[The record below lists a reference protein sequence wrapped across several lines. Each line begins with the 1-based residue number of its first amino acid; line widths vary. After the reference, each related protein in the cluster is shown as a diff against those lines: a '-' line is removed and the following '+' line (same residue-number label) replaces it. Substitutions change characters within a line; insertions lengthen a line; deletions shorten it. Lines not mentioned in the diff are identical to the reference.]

1 VPLTPLTER
10 MNSYWSHM
18 APPWVVFCAFVL
30 FSNSALCQSSSPAE
44 RERVITEIQ
53 DLIDQDH
60 LDAARQKVYEAQKGM
75 TDSGLDNLL
84 GVIAAKTGDYS
95 GAEGSFAVAIRR
107 APTFTA
113 PYLNLARLYQ
123 ENANRDPKGKAK
135 ALALYEQLLRFDPAN
150 TEANYQAAVLLM
162 EQSRYQKSQR
172 YLSHLPADSQDI
184 SQALAVRCADLAGLG
199 DRMRT
204 DQCATRLRSRPDF
217 SEADAQTIAPTLAS
231 AKRED
236 VIVGLEEALA
246 KRGVL
251 SGQSLH
257 TLALAYE
264 KTGQFSAARSAL
276 EQAFSS
282 LGSSSTDILVELA
295 RVQQKQK
302 DYKGALGY
310 LAHAEDLNPKDA
322 TIPYY
327 FGVLCLQLNLL
338 AEAQS
343 AMRKALAL
351 DPDNPSYNY
360 SMGAVSV
367 FAEGAEQAIPY
378 FQKYLRLKPQDPRGK
393 LALGAAYVRAKNYDA
408 GLPVLRDSTSH
419 SETAATAHYYLGR
432 ILNEEGN
439 PHGAIQELQ
448 LSLKSNPDYPDALA
462 ELGRSLLTMK
472 EYRQGQTQLDH
483 ALALSPD
490 HYQANLNLLL
500 LYTKTGD
507 ARRDSQA
514 QRVEELKKAAEEKS
528 QELSRIISIRPF
540 DNSGN

>member
-1 VPLTPLTER
+1 
-10 MNSYWSHM
+10 MNSYWSHL
-18 APPWVVFCAFVL
+18 ALPLVVFCAFAL
-30 FSNSALCQSSSPAE
+30 FSNSALCQSSSPTE

-53 DLIDQDH
+53 DLIDQDNV
-60 LDAARQKVYEAQKGM
+60 DTARQRVYEAQKRM
-75 TDSGLDNLL
+75 TDAGLDNLL
-84 GVIAAKTGDYS
+84 GVIEAKAGDYAA
-95 GAEGSFAVAIRR
+95 AEGSFAIAIRR

-123 ENANRDPKGKAK
+123 ENGNRDPKSKAK
-135 ALALYEQLLRFDPAN
+135 ALAMYEQLLRFNPAN

-162 EQSRYQKSQR
+162 EQSRYEKSQG
-172 YLSHLPADSQDI
+172 YLSHLPPDSQDI

-204 DQCATRLRSRPDF
+204 DQCAARLRSSPDL
-217 SEADAQTIAPTLAS
+217 SEADAQMIAPALAS

-236 VIVGLEEALA
+236 LIVGLEEALA
-246 KRGVL
+246 KRRTL
-251 SGQSLH
+251 SGQSLR
-257 TLALAYE
+257 TLGLAYE
-264 KTGQFSAARSAL
+264 KTGQLSDARRAL

-282 LGSSSTDILVELA
+282 LGSSSTSILLDLA
-295 RVQQKQK
+295 RVGQEQK
-302 DYKGALGY
+302 DYKGSLGY

-327 FGVLCLQLNLL
+327 FAIVCLQLNLL
-338 AEAQS
+338 AEAHR
-343 AMRKALAL
+343 AMGKALAL

-367 FAEGAEQAIPY
+367 FSEGPEQAIPY

-408 GLPVLRDSTSH
+408 GLPVLRESASH
-419 SETAATAHYYLGR
+419 SETASSAHYYLGR

-439 PHGAIQELQ
+439 PQGAIQELQ
-448 LSLKSNPDYPDALA
+448 LSLKSSPDYPDALA
-462 ELGRSLLTMK
+462 ELGRSLLTKK
-472 EYRQGQTQLDH
+472 EYRQAQRELDH

-490 HYQANLNLLL
+490 HYQANLNMLL
-500 LYTKTGD
+500 LYTKIGD
-507 ARRDSQA
+507 ARRDSQS
-514 QRVEELKKAAEEKS
+514 QRVEELKKAAKEKS
-528 QELSRIISIRPF
+528 QELSRIIAIRPF

>member
-1 VPLTPLTER
+1 
-10 MNSYWSHM
+10 MNFCWSHV
-18 APPWVVFCAFVL
+18 ARLLVVFCGFAL
-30 FSNSALCQSSSPAE
+30 FSNSVLCQSSSQTE

-53 DLIDQDH
+53 DLIDQNN
-60 LDAARQKVYEAQKGM
+60 LDAAKQRVYEAQRGM

-84 GVIAAKTGDYS
+84 GVVEAKTGDYA
-95 GAEGSFAVAIRR
+95 GAETSFAIAIRR

-123 ENANRDPKGKAK
+123 ENVNRDPKGSAK
-135 ALALYEQLLRFDPAN
+135 ALAIYEQLLKFDPAN

-162 EQSRYQKSQR
+162 EQGRYEKSQH
-172 YLSHLPADSQDI
+172 YLSHLPPDSQDI
-184 SQALAVRCADLAGLG
+184 SQVLAVRCADLAGLG

-204 DQCATRLRSRPDF
+204 DQCAARLRSRPDF
-217 SEADAQTIAPTLAS
+217 SEADTQTIAPALAS
-231 AKRED
+231 AKRD
-236 VIVGLEEALA
+236 DLIVALEEALA
-246 KRGVL
+246 KRQTL

-257 TLALAYE
+257 TLGLAYE
-264 KTGQFSAARSAL
+264 KIGQLSDARSAL

-282 LGSSSTDILVELA
+282 LGSSSTGILLDLA
-295 RVQQKQK
+295 RVGQKQK
-302 DYKGALGY
+302 DYKGAMGY

-338 AEAQS
+338 AEAQR
-343 AMRKALAL
+343 AMGKALAL

-367 FAEGAEQAIPY
+367 FSEGAEQAIPY

-393 LALGAAYVRAKNYDA
+393 LALGAAYVRAKNYEA
-408 GLPVLRDSTSH
+408 GLPLLRESASQ
-419 SETAATAHYYLGR
+419 SKTASTAHYYLGR

-439 PHGAIQELQ
+439 PQGAIQELQ
-448 LSLKSNPDYPDALA
+448 QSLKSNPDYTDALA
-462 ELGRSLLTMK
+462 ELGRSLLTKK
-472 EYRQGQTQLDH
+472 EYRQAQGELEH

-500 LYTKTGD
+500 LYTKIGD
-507 ARRDSQA
+507 ARRDSQS

-528 QELSRIISIRPF
+528 QELSRIIAIRPF
-540 DNSGN
+540 DDSGN

>member
-1 VPLTPLTER
+1 MNFYWSPLTLPL
-10 MNSYWSHM
+10 
-18 APPWVVFCAFVL
+18 VVFCGFAL
-30 FSNSALCQSSSPAE
+30 FSNSALCQSSSPTE

-53 DLIDQDH
+53 DLIDQDN
-60 LDAARQKVYEAQKGM
+60 LDTARQRVYEAQKGM

-84 GVIAAKTGDYS
+84 GVIEAKIGDYA
-95 GAEGSFAVAIRR
+95 GAERSFAIAIRR

-123 ENANRDPKGKAK
+123 EKGNRDPKGRAK
-135 ALALYEQLLRFDPAN
+135 ALAIYEQLLRFDPAN

-162 EQSRYQKSQR
+162 EQSRYEKSQG
-172 YLSHLPADSQDI
+172 YLSHLPPDSQDI

-199 DRMRT
+199 DRMHT
-204 DQCATRLRSRPDF
+204 DQCAARLRSRPDF
-217 SEADAQTIAPTLAS
+217 SEADAQTIAPALAF

-236 VIVGLEEALA
+236 LIVGLEEALA
-246 KRGVL
+246 KRGTL

-257 TLALAYE
+257 TLGLAYE
-264 KTGQFSAARSAL
+264 KTGQLSDARSAL

-282 LGSSSTDILVELA
+282 LGSSSTDILLDLA
-295 RVQQKQK
+295 RVGQEQK
-302 DYKGALGY
+302 DYKGSLGY

-327 FGVLCLQLNLL
+327 FGILCLQLNLL
-338 AEAQS
+338 AEAQR
-343 AMRKALAL
+343 AMGKALAL

-367 FAEGAEQAIPY
+367 FSEGPEQAIPY

-393 LALGAAYVRAKNYDA
+393 LALGAAYVRAKNYEA
-408 GLPVLRDSTSH
+408 GLPLLRESTSH
-419 SETAATAHYYLGR
+419 SETASTAHYYLGR

-439 PHGAIQELQ
+439 PQGAIQELQ

-462 ELGRSLLTMK
+462 ELGRSLLTKK
-472 EYRQGQTQLDH
+472 EYRQAQGELDH

-500 LYTKTGD
+500 LYTKIGD
-507 ARRDSQA
+507 ARRDSQS

-528 QELSRIISIRPF
+528 QELSRIIAIRPF

>member
-1 VPLTPLTER
+1 
-10 MNSYWSHM
+10 MNSYWSHL

-30 FSNSALCQSSSPAE
+30 FSNSALCQSSSPTE
-44 RERVITEIQ
+44 RESVITEIQ

-60 LDAARQKVYEAQKGM
+60 LDTAKQKVYEAQKRM

-84 GVIAAKTGDYS
+84 GVIEAKTGDYA

-123 ENANRDPKGKAK
+123 ENAKRYPEGKAK

-150 TEANYQAAVLLM
+150 NEANYQAAVLLM
-162 EQSRYQKSQR
+162 EQSRYEKSQG
-172 YLSHLPADSQDI
+172 YLSHLPRDSQGI

-199 DRMRT
+199 NRMRT
-204 DQCATRLRSRPDF
+204 DQCAARLRSRPDF

-231 AKRED
+231 AKRDD
-236 VIVGLEEALA
+236 VIIGLEEALA
-246 KRGVL
+246 KRGTL
-251 SGQSLH
+251 SGHSLH
-257 TLALAYE
+257 TLGLAYE
-264 KTGQFSAARSAL
+264 KTGQLSQSRSAL
-276 EQAFSS
+276 EKAFSS
-282 LGSSSTDILVELA
+282 LGASSTDILLELA
-295 RVQQKQK
+295 RVGQEQK

-322 TIPYY
+322 AIPYY

-338 AEAQS
+338 AEAQR
-343 AMRKALAL
+343 AMAKALAL

-360 SMGAVSV
+360 SMGAVTV
-367 FAEGAEQAIPY
+367 FSDGPEQAIPY
-378 FQKYLRLKPQDPRGK
+378 FQKYLGLKPNDPRGQ
-393 LALGAAYVRAKNYDA
+393 LALGAAYVRAKNYAA
-408 GLPVLRDSTSH
+408 GLPMLRESASH
-419 SETAATAHYYLGR
+419 SETASTAHYYLGR
-432 ILNEEGN
+432 ILNEEGD
-439 PHGAIQELQ
+439 PQGAIQELR
-448 LSLKSNPDYPDALA
+448 LSLKSNTNYPDALA
-462 ELGRSLLTMK
+462 ELGRSLLTK
-472 EYRQGQTQLDH
+472 KDYRQAQVELDH

-500 LYTKTGD
+500 LYTKIGD
-507 ARRDSQA
+507 ARRESQS

-528 QELSRIISIRPF
+528 QELSRIIAIRPF